1 MFHFRNMEK
10 HSDTQ
15 NVIKLRKLTIDDK
28 YRLVEFANN
37 EKISINLR
45 DGFPNPYTLTDAE
58 KFLSN
63 VSNQNPTQVF
73 AIEFNGIYVG
83 NIGLHLCSDVYR
95 KSAEIGYMLDEKY
108 WNKGIMTKAV
118 NLICEYGFNELD
130 IVRIHTGVFEYNTA
144 SQVVLEKCGFTKEGV
159 FRKAIFKNGKIC
171 DEIRYAIIKY

>member
-1 MFHFRNMEK
+1 MEK

-15 NVIKLRKLTIDDK
+15 NAIKLRRLTLDDK
-28 YRLVEFANN
+28 NRLVEFANN

-45 DGFPNPYTLTDAE
+45 DGFPNPYTLSDAE
-58 KFLSN
+58 NFLSI
-63 VSNQNPTQVF
+63 VCNQSPTQVF
-73 AIEFNGIYVG
+73 AIEFNGLYVG

-130 IVRIHTGVFEYNTA
+130 IVRIHTGVFDYNIA
-144 SQVVLEKCGFTKEGV
+144 SQIVLEKCGFTKEGI
-159 FRKAIFKNGKIC
+159 FKKAIFKNGKIY
-171 DEIRYAIIKY
+171 DEIRYSKVKY

>member
-1 MFHFRNMEK
+1 MKMVTDNQ
-10 HSDTQ
+10 SITQ
-15 NVIKLRKLTIDDK
+15 LRELTIDDK

-45 DGFPNPYTLTDAE
+45 DGFPNPYTLTHAE
-58 KFLSN
+58 NFLDN
-63 VSNQNPTQVF
+63 VTKQKPTQVF
-73 AIEFNGIYVG
+73 AIEFNGLYVG

-95 KSAEIGYMLDEKY
+95 KSAEIGYLLDEKY

-144 SQVVLEKCGFTKEGV
+144 SQIVLEKCGFTKEGI
-159 FRKAIFKNGKIC
+159 FRKAIFKNGKIW
-171 DEIRYAIIKY
+171 DEIRYAKIKD

>member
-1 MFHFRNMEK
+1 M
-10 HSDTQ
+10 HSETQ
-15 NVIKLRKLTIDDK
+15 DVIKLRKLTIDDK
-28 YRLVEFANN
+28 HRLVEFANN

-58 KFLSN
+58 KFLTN
-63 VSNQNPTQVF
+63 VINQTPTQVF

-95 KSAEIGYMLDEKY
+95 KSAEIGYLLDEKY

-130 IVRIHTGVFEYNTA
+130 IVRIHTGVFEYNKP
-144 SQVVLEKCGFTKEGV
+144 SQVVLEKCGFTKEGI

>member
-1 MFHFRNMEK
+1 MRE
-10 HSDTQ
+10 
-15 NVIKLRKLTIDDK
+15 LTIDDK

-63 VSNQNPTQVF
+63 VSNQTPTQVF
-73 AIEFNGIYVG
+73 AIEFNRLYVG

-95 KSAEIGYMLDEKY
+95 KSAEIGYLLDEKY

-130 IVRIHTGVFEYNTA
+130 IVRIHTGVFEYNTP
-144 SQVVLEKCGFTKEGV
+144 SQIVLEKCGFTKEGI
-159 FRKAIFKNGKIC
+159 FRKAIFKNGKIW
-171 DEIRYAIIKY
+171 DEIRYAKIKD